1 MVLLNDVELHVR
13 DKLENLEEQID
24 KLQEH
29 LDKME
34 DKLEKIIYDNKEY
47 NFEELI
53 SSITR
58 LEDLINNSLTEE
70 IKCKENK
77 ENINTESFKIGYFS
91 YGILFFFLVHV
102 YCCFIQH
109 FGFY

>member
-34 DKLEKIIYDNKEY
+34 DKLEKIINEYDNKEY
-47 NFEELI
+47 NFEQLI

-70 IKCKENK
+70 IKSK
-77 ENINTESFKIGYFS
+77 ENINTESSKLGYFS
-91 YGILFFFLVHV
+91 CGILIFLFVHM
-102 YCCFIQH
+102 YCLFIH
-109 FGFY
+109 F